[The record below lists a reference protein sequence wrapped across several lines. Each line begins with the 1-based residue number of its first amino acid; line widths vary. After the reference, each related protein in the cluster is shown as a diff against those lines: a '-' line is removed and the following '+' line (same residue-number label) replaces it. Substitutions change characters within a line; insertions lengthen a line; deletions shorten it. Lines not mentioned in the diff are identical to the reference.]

1 MSHDLSLFRN
11 IGIMAHIDAG
21 KTTTSER
28 LLYYT
33 GKSHKLGEVH
43 EGTATMDWMVQE
55 QERGITITS
64 AATTVFWNDNRINLI
79 DTPGHVDFTIEVER
93 SLRVLDGAVAVFDA
107 ANGVEPQSETVW
119 RQAERYHVPRI
130 AFLNKMDKVGADFEM
145 CIESMRSKLNAKV
158 ALAQLPIGS
167 ESSFVGVVDLVEM
180 VAWIWKGDDKDS
192 PFEKTSIP
200 ADLSDDAH
208 LYRQELIENL
218 ADFDDA
224 LAEAVLS
231 DADVTPAM
239 IKKALRKA
247 VVGINLVPVFMG
259 TAFKNKGI
267 QPLLNAIVD
276 YLPSPLDVP
285 AVKGVEV
292 EGVVKEGMRPH
303 SADAPFSAIV
313 FKIMSDPFV
322 GTLSFARIYSGK
334 LKVGDAVQNVLK
346 QKKERVTK
354 ILMMHANDRSEVE
367 EVSAGEIV
375 ALVGLKFAVTGDTL
389 AAIEA
394 PIAYEAMKFPEP
406 VISLAVEPKSTADL
420 DKLMQSLNRLAMEDP
435 SLRVSTSEDTGQV
448 LISGMGELHLQ
459 IIADRLLREFK
470 VQANIGKPQ
479 VSYRESIVKSAAAR
493 EEFSRPLN
501 NKNFSAWV
509 ALKVVA
515 SDERGAPALE
525 IVKKPNIPANVIGAL
540 KESLEG
546 AVSSGPLCGY
556 PLVNLKVEVTDFSYD
571 PQLVDEVCYKVAV
584 ANAAR
589 VALEKAAPVMME
601 PFMKVEVVVPPES
614 SGTIVSDVNG
624 RRGRVLGLD
633 ARGHLQVVQAEIP
646 LAELFGY
653 ETDIR
658 SLSQGRASSTMQFS
672 HYEPVPK
679 NLQDKIMGLV

>member
-1 MSHDLSLFRN
+1 MSHDLSQFRN

-64 AATTVFWNDNRINLI
+64 AATTVFWKENRINLI

-130 AFLNKMDKVGADFEM
+130 AFLNKMDKVGADVEM
-145 CIESMRSKLNAKV
+145 CIESMRSKLNARV

-167 ESSFVGVVDLVEM
+167 ENSFTGVVDLVEM
-180 VAWIWKGDDKDS
+180 KAWTWKGDDKDS
-192 PFEKTSIP
+192 PFECGPVP
-200 ADLSDDAH
+200 AALADDAQ
-208 LYRQELIENL
+208 LYRQELVENL

-231 DADVTPAM
+231 DSEVPPAM
-239 IKKALRKA
+239 IKTALRKA
-247 VVGINLVPVFMG
+247 VISLSLVPVFMG

-267 QPLLNAIVD
+267 QPLLDAIVD

-285 AVKGVEV
+285 PVKGVEV
-292 EGVVKEGMRPH
+292 EGIVGEGTRPH

-389 AAIEA
+389 AAIDA
-394 PIAYEAMKFPEP
+394 PIAYEAMRFPEP

-420 DKLMQSLNRLAMEDP
+420 DKLLQSLNRLATEDP
-435 SLRVSTSEDTGQV
+435 SLRVSTSEETGQV

-479 VSYRESIVKSAAAR
+479 VSYRESITKSAAAR
-493 EEFSRPLN
+493 EEFTRAVN
-501 NKNFSAWV
+501 NKTFSAWV
-509 ALKVVA
+509 ALKAVA
-515 SDERGAPALE
+515 SEERGAPALD
-525 IVKKPNIPANVIGAL
+525 IVKKPNVPNNIFAAL

-571 PQLVDEVCYKVAV
+571 PQMVDEVCYKVAV

-589 VALEKAAPVMME
+589 VALEKSSPVMME
-601 PFMKVEVVVPPES
+601 PFMKVEIVVPPES

>member
-200 ADLSDDAH
+200 ANLSDDAH

-285 AVKGVEV
+285 EVKGVEV
-292 EGVVKEGMRPH
+292 EGIVKEGVRPH

-435 SLRVSTSEDTGQV
+435 SLRVSTSEETGQV

-479 VSYRESIVKSAAAR
+479 VSYRESIGKSAAAR
-493 EEFSRPLN
+493 EEFSRALN

-515 SDERGAPALE
+515 SDERGAPALD
-525 IVKKPNIPANVIGAL
+525 IVKKPNIPANVLSAL
-540 KESLEG
+540 RESLEG

-589 VALEKAAPVMME
+589 AAMEKAAPVMME

-624 RRGRVLGLD
+624 RR
-633 ARGHLQVVQAEIP
+633 HLQVVQAEIP